1 MLRSRLSSEATDTPA
16 LCINTQNIYLDN
28 VTKARRQH
36 VLRSVHHLKMHAHCA
51 KTAKIQLTKTLDEVR
66 AQHREGRSIHA
77 DVILHWNRAG
87 LL

>member
-16 LCINTQNIYLDN
+16 LCINIQNIYLDN
-28 VTKARRQH
+28 VTQARRQH
-36 VLRSVHHLKMHAHCA
+36 VVHHLKMHAHCA
-51 KTAKIQLTKTLDEVR
+51 KTAKIPLTKTLDEVR